1 MPSSKPRANPM
12 QSVERRRCNQKE
24 IPVKFM
30 RDWQAE
36 KGGVRWGESRNGC
49 PPPAGKFAHDEKL
62 VHIAGYSSS
71 FAYQVS
77 HIHASDT
84 AFFE

>member
-1 MPSSKPRANPM
+1 
-12 QSVERRRCNQKE
+12 
-24 IPVKFM
+24 M

-62 VHIAGYSSS
+62 VYIAGYASS
-71 FAYQVS
+71 FAYQAT
-77 HIHASDT
+77 HCHANET
-84 AFFE
+84 AMAIAKQTFGNTPVFYNQLIR